1 MAHARLKLRA
11 VSADEMAEIERRANA
26 RRLAARTVERARII
40 RDAQAGLGISEIARR
55 RQCTRPKVMKWLSR
69 FNAQGLAGL
78 EDEARS
84 GRPATY
90 TPEQVS
96 IVVEASL
103 TDPQTLNL
111 PFGSWTLD
119 RLEQYLNERRGIAI
133 KRSRIGT
140 LLLAEGLRWRKQES
154 WFGERVDPDFAAKR
168 GRLKSST
175 RRRPTAVR

>member
-1 MAHARLKLRA
+1 MSQAKLKLRA
-11 VSADEMAEIERRANA
+11 LSADETAEIERRANA
-26 RRLAARTVERARII
+26 RRLPARTVERARII
-40 RDAQAGLGISEIARR
+40 RDAHAGLGVSEIARR
-55 RQCTRPKVMKWLSR
+55 RQCTRPQVMQWLSR
-69 FNAQGLAGL
+69 FNADGLAGL
-78 EDEARS
+78 EDAARS

-90 TPEQVS
+90 TSEQVS

-119 RLEQYLNERRGIAI
+119 RLAQYLNEQRGIAI

-168 GRLKSST
+168 GRLKRSI
-175 RRRPTAVR
+175 RRPLKAAR